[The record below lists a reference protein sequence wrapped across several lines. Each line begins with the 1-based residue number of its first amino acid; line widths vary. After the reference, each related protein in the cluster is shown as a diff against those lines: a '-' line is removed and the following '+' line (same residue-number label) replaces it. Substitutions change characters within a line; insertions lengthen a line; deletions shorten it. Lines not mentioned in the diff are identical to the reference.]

1 VHTVFHFPK
10 LVTREEGQALVEF
23 ALVLPVLMLI
33 IFGIVEFGR
42 GFNYWNNATQITAEG
57 ARFAIVN
64 RKPDPSNT
72 GSLQAQLLSQGS
84 TTELRSGGS
93 TALPTPAQVCISF
106 PTGTSNVGDP
116 VQVSMTFTYHWL
128 GVLDSA
134 SKLIDK
140 KKGFSASTT
149 FISSSTMRL
158 EAPPTNYGAGC
169 A

>member
-1 VHTVFHFPK
+1 MFHVRK
-10 LVTREEGQALVEF
+10 LVTREEGQALAEF

-33 IFGIVEFGR
+33 LFGIVEFGR

-64 RKPDPSNT
+64 RKPDPNNAA
-72 GSLQAQLLSQGS
+72 SLQAQLLSQGS

-93 TALPTPAQVCISF
+93 AALPTPAQVCITF
-106 PTGTSNVGDP
+106 PNNSSNVGDP
-116 VQVSMTFTYHWL
+116 VRVTMTFTYHWL
-128 GVLDSA
+128 GVLDRA

-140 KKGFSASTT
+140 KKGFSAATT
-149 FISSSTMRL
+149 FTSGSTMRL

>member
-1 VHTVFHFPK
+1 VFHIRK
-10 LVTREEGQALVEF
+10 LVIREEGQALAEF

-42 GFNYWNNATQITAEG
+42 GFNYWNNATQISAEG

-64 RKPDPSNT
+64 RKPDPNNIA
-72 GSLQAQLLSQGS
+72 SLQSQLLSQGS

-93 TALPTPAQVCISF
+93 TELPTPAHVCISF
-106 PTGTSNVGDP
+106 PNGTANVGDP
-116 VQVSMTFTYHWL
+116 VQVTMTFTYHWL
-128 GVLDSA
+128 GVLDNV

-140 KKGFSASTT
+140 KKGFTAATT
-149 FISSSTMRL
+149 FTSSSTMRL